1 MQRSVNPNVIIDG
14 DNVTL
19 KTTSYDVELDTSSF
33 NYLKNILNM
42 CDGEVLTTYDMI
54 TKNLDELFMKLLHA
68 DSSQVF
74 EYNTFTSEDIDD
86 HMLQHCGK
94 LKSVFIVLFSRIQ
107 DKYKQSH
114 MDMDMDNVN
123 KEFQLIYRI
132 INKSLDKHN
141 IQLVS
146 YFLPILCNDIIHEE
160 KAKFIQEQ
168 VEKAKHCNENI
179 VTIESSE
186 KEKVFEVLLVTKN
199 NKMMISK
206 IHSGKNQYMLNIQQ
220 NTCTCLDFRM
230 RKCKQGLCCK
240 HLMQLRN
247 KSYCLLHIKK
257 VMDSL
262 SNNYNC
268 NTSFAPLKEMMRVV
282 YDENMDYLPKT

>member
-42 CDGEVLTTYDMI
+42 CDGEVLTIYDMI

-74 EYNTFTSEDIDD
+74 EYNTFTSDDIDSE
-86 HMLQHCGK
+86 MLKHCGK

-114 MDMDMDNVN
+114 MDMDNVN
-123 KEFQLIYRI
+123 KEFQLIYGI

-168 VEKAKHCNENI
+168 VEKAKYCNENI

-206 IHSGKNQYMLNIQQ
+206 IHSEKNQYMLNIQQ

-268 NTSFAPLKEMMRVV
+268 NTSFAPLKEMLSVV
-282 YDENMDYLPKT
+282 YDENIDYLPKT

>member
-42 CDGEVLTTYDMI
+42 CDGEVLTIYDMI

-86 HMLQHCGK
+86 HMLKHCGK
-94 LKSVFIVLFSRIQ
+94 LKSVFIVLFSKIQ

-114 MDMDMDNVN
+114 MDMDNVN

-146 YFLPILCNDIIHEE
+146 YFLPILCNDIILEE

-220 NTCTCLDFRM
+220 NTCTCPDFRM

-282 YDENMDYLPKT
+282 YDENIDYLPKT